1 MNKIILHIITLIAL
15 TAMLQSKM
23 VDGIALIVEGEA
35 VTTAEIRAVR
45 TQMGVSKSKAID
57 LLIQDRLQKAAMRDI
72 NIPEENIDKKISEIA
87 VQNNVTI
94 PKMQKILLEQG
105 TTWVK
110 YRSTIK
116 EGLKKERFYQDE
128 VVASTPTPT
137 PDELKLYYKNHKQDF
152 TIPTNISMIEY
163 SATSKANIEKFLRTH
178 KKSYVKAKRTTKH
191 IKNLDSSILSML
203 LQTPNGGYT
212 TPLNAGDKYI
222 TYKVLSKKGK
232 TTMPYEAAQG
242 AVAAKWKQEQQG
254 KALKDYFEK
263 LRTRADV
270 QILR

>member
-1 MNKIILHIITLIAL
+1 
-15 TAMLQSKM
+15 
-23 VDGIALIVEGEA
+23 
-35 VTTAEIRAVR
+35 
-45 TQMGVSKSKAID
+45 
-57 LLIQDRLQKAAMRDI
+57 
-72 NIPEENIDKKISEIA
+72 
-87 VQNNVTI
+87 
-94 PKMQKILLEQG
+94 
-105 TTWVK
+105 
-110 YRSTIK
+110 
-116 EGLKKERFYQDE
+116 
-128 VVASTPTPT
+128 
-137 PDELKLYYKNHKQDF
+137 
-152 TIPTNISMIEY
+152 
-163 SATSKANIEKFLRTH
+163 
-178 KKSYVKAKRTTKH
+178 VKAKRTTKH

-263 LRTRADV
+263 LRTRANV